1 MRYVRL
7 GNTGTEVS
15 ALCLG
20 TWMFGHDYGE
30 GEAVDRDTS
39 LGILEGA
46 FERGVNF
53 IDTANIY
60 GMPASGYEGPEP
72 GRSESYIGE
81 WLKGVDRESVVI
93 ASKVFYTTRG
103 RQPIGLSRK
112 IVRAEIEGTLERL
125 GTDYLDI
132 YYHHGWH
139 PPSPLEETLSVF
151 NDLVREG
158 LVHYLGVSNFTS
170 WQLMKAAWLCD
181 RNGWAPITVIQPRF
195 NAADHVPFTVDPA
208 EMALPDL
215 FDACRDLGVSV
226 CPYSPL
232 AGGFLSGKYQR
243 RDDGDTDRPEGSRAA
258 FTSRYGPFSDRW
270 WRVLDVVREVA
281 DDLGATAAQVAIAWA
296 ARVEGL
302 TSIPIVGGKRVEY
315 LDDVIGA
322 VDLGLT
328 DEQHESIAAA
338 GRVTERTG
346 YIYT

>member
-7 GNTGTEVS
+7 GSTGTEVS

-20 TWMFGHDYGE
+20 TWMFGNDYGD
-30 GEAVDRDTS
+30 GEAVDRETS
-39 LGILEGA
+39 QAILAGA

-60 GMPASGYEGPEP
+60 GMPASDYDGPEP

-81 WLKGVDRESVVI
+81 WLQGIDRESVVI
-93 ASKVFYTTRG
+93 SSKVFYTTRG

-125 GTDYLDI
+125 GTDYIDI

-139 PPSPLEETLSVF
+139 PASPLEETLSVF
-151 NDLVREG
+151 NDLVHEG

-170 WQLMKAAWLCD
+170 WQLMKASWLCD
-181 RNGWAPITVIQPRF
+181 RHGWSPISVIQPRF
-195 NAADHVPFTVDPA
+195 NAADNVPFTVDPA
-208 EMALPDL
+208 EMPLPDL
-215 FDACRDLGVSV
+215 FDACRDQGIAV

-243 RDDGDTDRPEGSRAA
+243 RDDGDIERPAGSRAA
-258 FTSRYGPFSDRW
+258 FTSRYGPFPARW
-270 WRVLDVVREVA
+270 WRVLDAVRAVA
-281 DDLGATAAQVAIAWA
+281 DDLDATPSQVAIAWA
-296 ARVEGL
+296 GKVDGI
-302 TSIPIVGGKRVEY
+302 TSIPIVGARRVEY
-315 LDDVIGA
+315 LDDTVA
-322 VDLGLT
+322 AADLDLT
-328 DEQHESIAAA
+328 DEHRAAIATA
-338 GRVTERTG
+338 GSTEEGTG